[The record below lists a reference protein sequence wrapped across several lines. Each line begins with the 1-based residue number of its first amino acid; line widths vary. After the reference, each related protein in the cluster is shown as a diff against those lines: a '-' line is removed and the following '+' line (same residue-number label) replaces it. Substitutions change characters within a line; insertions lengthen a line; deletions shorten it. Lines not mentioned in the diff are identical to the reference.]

1 MDSETLYEADF
12 AAWSAQQARALRAL
26 AGRGDALPAGLDPEH
41 LAEQIEDLGAR
52 DRHVLASALARV
64 IEHLLKLEYSPAPE
78 PRRGWRDSVTNH
90 REAVQESLTQ
100 SPSLK
105 PELPTLPTKSFRK
118 GRELAA
124 IGLQPDRIDPSMLP
138 AELPYSLV
146 EILDHAWWPANRHD
160 LE

>member
-12 AAWSAQQARALRAL
+12 AAWSARQARALHAL

-41 LAEQIEDLGAR
+41 LAEEIEDLGAR
-52 DRHVLASALARV
+52 DRHALASALARV
-64 IEHLLKLEYSPAPE
+64 IEHLLKLEYSPAPK

-90 REAVQESLTQ
+90 REAVQESLAQ

-105 PELPTLPTKSFRK
+105 PEPPAFVTKRYRK
-118 GRELAA
+118 GRDLAV
-124 IGLQPDRIDPSMLP
+124 IGLQPDRIDSTMLP
-138 AELPYSLV
+138 TAPPYNLDQS
-146 EILDHAWWPANRHD
+146 LDHAWWPANRHG